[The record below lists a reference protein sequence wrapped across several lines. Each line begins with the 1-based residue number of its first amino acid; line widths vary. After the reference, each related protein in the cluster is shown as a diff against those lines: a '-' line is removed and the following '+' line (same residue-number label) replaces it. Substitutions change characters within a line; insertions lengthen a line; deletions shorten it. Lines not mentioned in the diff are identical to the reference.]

1 MLAYWPAEMDRI
13 LAGGPEPVPFGRVS
27 SDPGRIERIGRD
39 RHLPAGELFDL
50 VAERAAAFGRRTRSL
65 SASDARRRGV
75 HPRLGEMTVGGIV
88 PRFLVGHLEEHAE
101 QLRTIL
107 KR

>member
-1 MLAYWPAEMDRI
+1 MLSYWPGEIERI

-27 SDPGRIERIGRD
+27 TDPGRIERIGRD

-50 VAERAAAFGRRTRSL
+50 VTERAATFAVRIRSL
-65 SASDARRRGV
+65 SASDVRRRGV
-75 HPRLGEMTVGGIV
+75 HPRLGEMTVGGML
-88 PRFLVGHLEEHAE
+88 PRFILGHLEEHAE

-107 KR
+107 AR